1 MTPPKT
7 PQPGPCQHGLPTI
20 ILGDCCL
27 SIDEAWR
34 LAIDIIGLIRLAES
48 GAAEAILADCI
59 ERGMPVGVRVRVRD
73 DETMTLVEANDA
85 AIEAMEAGQDD

>member
-1 MTPPKT
+1 MTQHKN

-20 ILGDCCL
+20 ILGDRCL

-34 LAIDIIGLIRLAES
+34 LAIDIIGLIRLAERS
-48 GAAEAILADCI
+48 AAEAILADCI
-59 ERGMPVGVRVRVRD
+59 ERGMPVGVRVRD

>member
-1 MTPPKT
+1 MTQPKT

-20 ILGDCCL
+20 ILGDRCL

-34 LAIDIIGLIRLAES
+34 LAIDIIGLIRLA
-48 GAAEAILADCI
+48 DCI
-59 ERGMPVGVRVRVRD
+59 ERGMPVGVRVMD

-85 AIEAMEAGQDD
+85 AIEMEAGRDD

>member
-1 MTPPKT
+1 MTQPKT

-34 LAIDIIGLIRLAES
+34 LVIDIIGLIRLAERS
-48 GAAEAILADCI
+48 AAEAILADCI
-59 ERGMPVGVRVRVRD
+59 ERGMPVGVRVMD
-73 DETMTLVEANDA
+73 DETMTLVEA
-85 AIEAMEAGQDD
+85 MEAGRND

>member
-7 PQPGPCQHGLPTI
+7 PQPGPCQHGQPTI
-20 ILGDCCL
+20 ILGDRCL

-34 LAIDIIGLIRLAES
+34 LVIDIIGLIRLAER
-48 GAAEAILADCI
+48 GAAEAILTDCI
-59 ERGMPVGVRVRVRD
+59 ERGMPVGVRVRD
-73 DETMTLVEANDA
+73 DETMTLVEVNDA

>member
-7 PQPGPCQHGLPTI
+7 PQPGPCQHGQPTI
-20 ILGDCCL
+20 ILGDRCL

-34 LAIDIIGLIRLAES
+34 LVIDIIGLIRLAERS
-48 GAAEAILADCI
+48 AAEAILTDCI
-59 ERGMPVGVRVRVRD
+59 ERGMPVGVRVMD

-85 AIEAMEAGQDD
+85 AIDTVEAGRDD

>member
-34 LAIDIIGLIRLAES
+34 LVIDIIGLIRLAERS
-48 GAAEAILADCI
+48 AAEAILTDCI
-59 ERGMPVGVRVRVRD
+59 ERGMPVGVRVAD
-73 DETMTLVEANDA
+73 DETMTLVEVNDA
-85 AIEAMEAGQDD
+85 AMESMEAGRDD